1 MVVLVARNDSY
12 TRTDRGQVCFDVTA
26 NDAGSGA
33 LTVISV
39 GGSEFGSASA
49 ASCGVLYSPP
59 DAITRTDAFTDV
71 ISYTVR
77 DATGATASATVTV
90 SVR

>member
-1 MVVLVARNDSY
+1 VVVLVARNDSY

-26 NDAGSGA
+26 NDVGSGA

-39 GGSEFGSASA
+39 GGSEFGSAST

-59 DAITRTDAFTDV
+59 DVITRTDAFTDV
-71 ISYTVR
+71 ISYTIR